1 VCPLAPVDCLLRADG
16 CDWKGTR
23 RQRRRH
29 LTACP
34 MWQVMCPGC
43 CRAVHVAEFSRHLLG
58 HSAASESPAL
68 NPPGCPLRAYGCLA
82 CRATPSATTTN
93 SCSGSGSSNS
103 CGGSGSSNSCGG
115 SGSSKSCSGS
125 GSSNSCSGS
134 GSSKSC
140 TGIGSSNSCS
150 GSATSD
156 DAVAST
162 GPEIGDR
169 IPNARASY

>member
-1 VCPLAPVDCLLRADG
+1 G

-29 LTACP
+29 LAACP

-43 CRAVHVAEFSRHLLG
+43 CRAVHVAEFGRHLLG

-82 CRATPSATTTN
+82 CRAAPPAITTN

-103 CGGSGSSNSCGG
+103 CGGSGSSNSCGS
-115 SGSSKSCSGS
+115 SGS
-125 GSSNSCSGS
+125 
-134 GSSKSC
+134 
-140 TGIGSSNSCS
+140 
-150 GSATSD
+150 SD

-162 GPEIGDR
+162 VPRIGDR
-169 IPNARASY
+169 IPNARASYEAAATAAATTAAAAKAEAEAEVGVGKEGGGHGTAG